1 VEFVMRK
8 SGWTPSIVPTG
19 DDPTVYLVVD
29 DLGRLGRVWREA
41 DYERTDLETVI
52 QDLLAGE
59 YSNPIG
65 VFGFNPWEG
74 WSRDVSADVAQAL
87 RPATARRAGQHRGFC
102 RKARE
107 PRRAATN
114 HAAGLS
120 RGVPAKEA
128 CRNRDQGALPRLHLN
143 RRWRPRSTKC
153 PAASAGRTYEL
164 GLGSSFS
171 GCGRRHRPGVRAPR
185 RGLFARV
192 LRSEGLWLT

>member
-87 RPATARRAGQHRGFC
+87 RRRCDLQLRDVPGNIVDFVERH
-102 RKARE
+102 E
-107 PRRAATN
+107 
-114 HAAGLS
+114 S
-120 RGVPAKEA
+120 RGG
-128 CRNRDQGALPRLHLN
+128 QQLTMRL
-143 RRWRPRSTKC
+143 
-153 PAASAGRTYEL
+153 
-164 GLGSSFS
+164 
-171 GCGRRHRPGVRAPR
+171 V
-185 RGLFARV
+185 
-192 LRSEGLWLT
+192 